1 MGLDMYLRGSHYNSE
16 HSHKGDIKRPMLENK
31 YNISDYNIEFGYWRK
46 HPDLHGYIVKE
57 FAKGED
63 DCQNIPLTET
73 DIDKIIMAIRDDK
86 LLKDH
91 SGFFFGNSTQNEYYK
106 PEEKTYAINCFEK
119 AKQFLIDGK
128 RIYKDQELFIHP
140 REVHYRASW

>member
-1 MGLDMYLRGSHYNSE
+1 MGLDMYLRGSQYNSE

-31 YNISDYNIEFGYWRK
+31 YNIVDYNIEFGYWRK
-46 HPDLHGYIVKE
+46 HPDLHGYIVNE

-63 DCQNIPLTET
+63 NCQEILLTEN
-73 DIDKIIMAIRDDK
+73 DIDKIIIAIRDDK

-91 SGFFFGNSTQNEYYK
+91 SGFFFGNSTEFGYYEPDQK
-106 PEEKTYAINCFEK
+106 SYAIDGFEK

-128 RIYKDQELFIHP
+128 KMFNDQALYLEP
-140 REVHYRASW
+140 RKVYYHASW

>member
-1 MGLDMYLRGSHYNSE
+1 MGLDMYLRGSQYNSE

-31 YNISDYNIEFGYWRK
+31 YNIVDYNIEFGYWRK
-46 HPDLHGYIVKE
+46 HPDLHGYIVNE

-63 DCQNIPLTET
+63 NCQEIYLTEN
-73 DIDKIIMAIRDDK
+73 DIDKIIIAIRDDK

-91 SGFFFGNSTQNEYYK
+91 SGFFFGNSTEIGYYK
-106 PEEKTYAINCFEK
+106 PEQKTYAINGFEK

-128 RIYKDQELFIHP
+128 KMFKDQALYIEP
-140 REVHYRASW
+140 RKVYYQASW